1 MSISSIPP
9 SAPTPITYPDTSATA
24 TKPPD
29 VNADAN
35 DAGAAQPTVQPPL
48 PPGQGTRVN
57 QLV

>member
-29 VNADAN
+29 ADAN